1 LFSQDAVADFINAN
15 FEPAWE
21 MVRPVPMVRIDFG
34 NGTVLTRTL
43 HGNIL
48 TSVCTADGKLLD
60 ALPGIYTEAAYVDR
74 LDQFRLLA
82 RYVAS
87 QPSDQRAARLRDY
100 HQRQAEAL
108 KKNETPERFVLKKK
122 VAPLTKAAI
131 ERPVE
136 VVLQAAPPPPAAKE
150 QVKAPASQGMV
161 GCPPRVPVAPPV
173 AVEDVGNWK
182 ELAEDTA
189 LNESTRRLQIHQMLA
204 EAGLVAPE
212 KVTRAIYKE
221 VLHADLDDPYLG
233 LGKVLFDSY
242 PFAKEDGAR

>member
-1 LFSQDAVADFINAN
+1 LFSQDSVADFINAN

-21 MVRPVPMVRIDFG
+21 SVRPVPVVRIDFG

-48 TSVCTADGKLLD
+48 TSVCTPDGQVLD
-60 ALPGIYTEAAYVDR
+60 ALPGIYTEAAYLDR

-82 RYVAS
+82 RYVGAR
-87 QPSDQRAARLRDY
+87 PAEQRAALVHDY
-100 HQRQAEAL
+100 HVRQAEAL
-108 KKNETPERFVLKKK
+108 KKTETPERFALKNR
-122 VAPLTKAAI
+122 VAPYTKAAI

-136 VVLQAAPPPPAAKE
+136 VVLQTPAAPAASPKE
-150 QVKAPASQGMV
+150 DKAPA
-161 GCPPRVPVAPPV
+161 
-173 AVEDVGNWK
+173 AVEDVGRWK

-189 LNESTRRLQIHQMLA
+189 LNESTRRLQIHGLLA
-204 EAGLVAPE
+204 AAGLVAPE
-212 KVTRAIYKE
+212 KVTRPIYKE

-242 PFAKEDGAR
+242 PFAREDKEP

>member
-21 MVRPVPMVRIDFG
+21 TVRPVPVVRIDFG

-48 TSVCTADGKLLD
+48 TSVCAPDGNLLD
-60 ALPGIYTEAAYVDR
+60 ALPGIYTEAAYLDR

-82 RYVAS
+82 RYVGS
-87 QPSDQRAARLRDY
+87 QPPDQRAARVRDY

-108 KKNETPERFVLKKK
+108 GKNEPPERFVLKKRI
-122 VAPLTKAAI
+122 APMTKAAI

-136 VVLQAAPPPPAAKE
+136 VVLQAAGAPPAKE
-150 QVKAPASQGMV
+150 EAKAPASQGMV
-161 GCPPRVPVAPPV
+161 GCPPRIALPP
-173 AVEDVGNWK
+173 AAKEEDVGRWK

-189 LNESTRRLQIHQMLA
+189 LNESTRRLQIHRMLA
-204 EAGLVAPE
+204 EAGLVKPE
-212 KVTRAIYKE
+212 AVTRPIYKE

-242 PFAKEDGAR
+242 PFAQEDAGR